1 MLRIY
6 LQNYYIVSSNSLY
19 VITTMPA
26 NDVFF
31 GCTCMLMKTL
41 LNFMSSKIPGMH
53 SDEMNFPPPSFVR
66 AA

>member
-1 MLRIY
+1 
-6 LQNYYIVSSNSLY
+6 
-19 VITTMPA
+19 MPA